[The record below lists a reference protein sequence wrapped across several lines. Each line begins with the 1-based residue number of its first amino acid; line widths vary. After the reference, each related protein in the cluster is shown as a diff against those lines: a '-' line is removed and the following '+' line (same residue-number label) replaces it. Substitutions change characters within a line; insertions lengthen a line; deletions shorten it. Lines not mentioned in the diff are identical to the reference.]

1 MDNRRAPIIAGI
13 AVVVLAFL
21 LVFLLV
27 IPKSHDVGAARD
39 QLTQLRNRQETLE
52 SQKRALEDA
61 RDRAPEAR
69 RTIKQVQQQI
79 PPVAELPG
87 LILLLQN
94 AAASAGLDIV
104 SLTPGNP
111 TLAPSGDISVISVGL
126 STTGTY
132 FEVTDFMHRI
142 ETLPRAA
149 KVTALSLTPVQAA
162 TAGSIPQLTVT
173 GTIELYTS
181 DVSAGPGSS
190 PGPTTQVG
198 G

>member
-1 MDNRRAPIIAGI
+1 VDNRRAPIIAGI
-13 AVVVLAFL
+13 AVAALAFL
-21 LVFLLV
+21 LVFVLV
-27 IPKSHDVGAARD
+27 LPKSHQVSDARD
-39 QLTQLRNRQETLE
+39 QLTELRDDQETLE
-52 SQKRALEDA
+52 SQKSALEDA

-69 RTIKQVQQQI
+69 RTIQQVQEQI
-79 PPVAELPG
+79 PPVADLPG
-87 LILLLQN
+87 LILQLQL
-94 AAASAGLDIV
+94 AATTAGLDVV

-111 TLAPSGDISVISVGL
+111 TLAPSGDLSVISVGL

-149 KVTALSLTPVQAA
+149 KVTSLSLAPAESA
-162 TAGSIPQLTVT
+162 TVGSIPLLTVT

-181 DVSAGPGSS
+181 DVSAGPGST
-190 PGPTTQVG
+190 PGPTEAG

>member
-1 MDNRRAPIIAGI
+1 VDSRRAPIFAGI
-13 AVVVLAFL
+13 AVAALAFV
-21 LVFLLV
+21 LVFLVVL
-27 IPKSHDVGAARD
+27 PKSHQVSDARD
-39 QLTQLRNRQETLE
+39 QLSDLRNQQELLE
-52 SQKRALEDA
+52 SQKNALEDT

-69 RTIKQVQQQI
+69 RTIKEVQEQI
-79 PPVAELPG
+79 PPVADLPG

-94 AAASAGLDIV
+94 AATSAGLDVV
-104 SLTPGNP
+104 SLSPGTP

-132 FEVTDFMHRI
+132 FAVTDFMHRI

-149 KVTALSLTPVQAA
+149 KVTGLSLAPAAAA
-162 TAGSIPQLTVT
+162 TVGSTPQLTVT

-181 DVSAGPGSS
+181 DTSAGPGSN
-190 PGPTTQVG
+190 PGPTPGAG

>member
-1 MDNRRAPIIAGI
+1 VDSRRAPVVAGI

-21 LVFLLV
+21 LIFLLV
-27 IPKSHDVGAARD
+27 LPKSHDVSDARD
-39 QLTQLRNRQETLE
+39 QLTELRNQQETLE

-69 RTIKQVQQQI
+69 RTIKEVQEQI
-79 PPVAELPG
+79 PPVANLPG

-94 AAASAGLDIV
+94 AATTAGLDIV
-104 SLTPGNP
+104 SLTPANP
-111 TLAPSGDISVISVGL
+111 VLAPSGDLSVISVGL

-132 FEVTDFMHRI
+132 FEVTDFMHLI

-149 KVTALSLTPVQAA
+149 KMTALSLTPAESASV
-162 TAGSIPQLTVT
+162 GSVPILTVT
-173 GTIELYTS
+173 GTVDVYTS
-181 DVSAGPGSS
+181 DVSAGPGSV
-190 PGPTTQVG
+190 PGPTEAG

>member
-1 MDNRRAPIIAGI
+1 VDNRRAPIVAGI
-13 AVVVLAFL
+13 AVAVVAFL
-21 LVFLLV
+21 VVFLLV
-27 IPKSHDVGAARD
+27 LPKSHQVTDAHD
-39 QLTQLRNRQETLE
+39 QLTELRDQQETLE
-52 SQKRALEDA
+52 SQKNALEDV

-69 RTIKQVQQQI
+69 RTIEEVQEQV
-79 PPVAELPG
+79 PPVADLPG
-87 LILLLQN
+87 LILLVQN
-94 AAASAGLDIV
+94 AATSAGLDVV

-111 TLAPSGDISVISVGL
+111 TLAASGDLSVISVGL

-132 FEVTDFMHRI
+132 FAVTDFMHRI

-149 KVTALSLTPVQAA
+149 KVTALSLTPEKAA
-162 TAGSIPQLTVT
+162 TVGLVPELTVT

-190 PGPTTQVG
+190 PGPTQAG